1 MTSSLQSKNHLTVNG
16 KYVKLTHMNEQTNEL
31 DKQIKKVMT
40 QIAEA
45 ASKRDLAAIQRLT
58 QKAAELQELREQMV
72 AIQQRFVSLTT
83 ERIDAPVPSMN
94 QSTNGIIRQLPI
106 EVTQGMINEN
116 LLTMS
121 RHVKSGK
128 IKVGEQL
135 VIEPLPSGKPFQ
147 TVLLRQ
153 GKKLQERGKIASFYR
168 AANVKSGDYVL
179 LTETSSG
186 RWTLKKAPEGEYGV
200 ARLLRD
206 LV

>member
-1 MTSSLQSKNHLTVNG
+1 
-16 KYVKLTHMNEQTNEL
+16 MNEQTNEL
-31 DKQIKKVMT
+31 DKQIKKVMA

-58 QKAAELQELREQMV
+58 QKASELQELKEQMV
-72 AIQQRFVSLTT
+72 AIQQRFVSLTI
-83 ERIDAPVPSMN
+83 ERTDAPVPSMN
-94 QSTNGIIRQLPI
+94 QPTNGIRQLPI

-168 AANVKSGDYVL
+168 AVNVKAGDYVV

-186 RWTLKKAPEGEYGV
+186 RWTLKKAPEGEYGLT
-200 ARLLRD
+200 RLLRD